1 MKCNNCSEEL
11 PLGSQF
17 CPYCLHKFTAE
28 IEIIPD
34 VIKKKENRIIRFIII
49 AVIFLI
55 ALVIAAVIFQNKNTD
70 ADSLDYS
77 NTTEST
83 VSQSFET
90 EKPEITEGTYSL
102 IDQNGNTTYPPATYV
117 VVVEEDGSVKQGYIL
132 PD

>member
-1 MKCNNCSEEL
+1 MKCNNCSKEL
-11 PLGSQF
+11 PPGSQF
-17 CPYCLHKFTAE
+17 CPYCLNKFTSE
-28 IEIIPD
+28 TEIIPEA
-34 VIKKKENRIIRFIII
+34 VKKKENRNYRLIII
-49 AVIFLI
+49 TVIFLI
-55 ALVIAAVIFQNKNTD
+55 ALVIAAVIFQNKNAD
-70 ADSLDYS
+70 ADSSDYS

-83 VSQSFET
+83 VSQSSET

>member
-1 MKCNNCSEEL
+1 MICNNCSKEL
-11 PLGSQF
+11 PSGSQF
-17 CPYCLHKFTAE
+17 CPYCLHKFTSE
-28 IEIIPD
+28 TEIIPD

-70 ADSLDYS
+70 ADSTDYS

-83 VSQSFET
+83 APQMSET
-90 EKPEITEGTYSL
+90 EKPEIIEGEYSVT
-102 IDQNGNTTYPPATYV
+102 DENGQVQYPPATYV

-132 PD
+132 PE

>member
-1 MKCNNCSEEL
+1 MKCNKCSKEL
-11 PLGSQF
+11 PTGSQF
-17 CPYCLHKFTAE
+17 CPYCLNKFTSE
-28 IEIIPD
+28 TEIIPEA
-34 VIKKKENRIIRFIII
+34 VKKKENRIIRFIII

-83 VSQSFET
+83 ASQISET
-90 EKPEITEGTYSL
+90 EKTEITEGTYSVT
-102 IDQNGNTTYPPATYV
+102 DENGQVQYPPATYV

-132 PD
+132 PE